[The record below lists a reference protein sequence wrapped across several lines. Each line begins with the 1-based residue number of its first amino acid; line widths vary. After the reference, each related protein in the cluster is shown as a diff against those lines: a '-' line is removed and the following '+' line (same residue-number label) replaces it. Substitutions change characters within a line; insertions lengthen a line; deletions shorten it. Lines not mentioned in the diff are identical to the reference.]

1 MTRVEII
8 PVGGVPEVRGGDDL
22 ASLLATALE
31 PFGVRD
37 GDVLCIST
45 KVVSKALGLV
55 VAPDQREAAITA
67 STARTVARRRH
78 TRVVTSV
85 VQIPSGPVMA
95 AAGVDSSNAPE
106 GPLLLP
112 EDPDA
117 CAAELHRELTAA
129 LGVRLGVV
137 LTDTSSRVWRVGVG
151 DIALGAAGVA
161 SLEDLRGGTDRSGR
175 PLTVTVRNL
184 ADELAAAA
192 DLVKGK
198 ADGVPL
204 ALVRGVAG
212 AVASGDESVPA
223 RELSR
228 TGSDDWFRRPS
239 LESVWTALGLSAEQE
254 PIARMSPEEDRVRI
268 ARAVEVALLPRPGG
282 GSPRATAAVAGAHR
296 IVVTP
301 AGDSWQDGLEAGALA
316 ERLRTAL
323 GAESIAAP
331 LPAVQVQIQAPD
343 QQEDRP

>member
-1 MTRVEII
+1 MPDPRCDPDTAIGQRCAGEEIMTGVEII

-31 PFGVRD
+31 PCGVRD

-137 LTDTSSRVWRVGVG
+137 LTDTSDRKSTRLNSSHVA
-151 DIALGAAGVA
+151 ISYAA
-161 SLEDLRGGTDRSGR
+161 
-175 PLTVTVRNL
+175 
-184 ADELAAAA
+184 
-192 DLVKGK
+192 
-198 ADGVPL
+198 
-204 ALVRGVAG
+204 
-212 AVASGDESVPA
+212 
-223 RELSR
+223 
-228 TGSDDWFRRPS
+228 F
-239 LESVWTALGLSAEQE
+239 
-254 PIARMSPEEDRVRI
+254 
-268 ARAVEVALLPRPGG
+268 
-282 GSPRATAAVAGAHR
+282 
-296 IVVTP
+296 
-301 AGDSWQDGLEAGALA
+301 
-316 ERLRTAL
+316 
-323 GAESIAAP
+323 
-331 LPAVQVQIQAPD
+331 
-343 QQEDRP
+343 

>member
-8 PVGGVPEVRGGDDL
+8 PVGGVPEVHGGDDL
-22 ASLLATALE
+22 AALLAAALE
-31 PFGVRD
+31 PVGVRD

-55 VAPDQREAAITA
+55 VAPEQRAAAVEA
-67 STARTVARRRH
+67 STVRTVARRRH

-85 VQIPSGPVMA
+85 VQIRSGPVMA
-95 AAGVDSSNAPE
+95 AGGVDSSNAPE

-151 DIALGAAGVA
+151 DIALGTAGVA
-161 SLEDLRGGTDRSGR
+161 SLEDLRGGRDGSGR

-198 ADGVPL
+198 AGGGPL
-204 ALVRGVAG
+204 AIVRGVAEVG
-212 AVASGDESVPA
+212 RAPACTSV
-223 RELSR
+223 
-228 TGSDDWFRRPS
+228 T
-239 LESVWTALGLSAEQE
+239 
-254 PIARMSPEEDRVRI
+254 
-268 ARAVEVALLPRPGG
+268 
-282 GSPRATAAVAGAHR
+282 
-296 IVVTP
+296 
-301 AGDSWQDGLEAGALA
+301 
-316 ERLRTAL
+316 
-323 GAESIAAP
+323 
-331 LPAVQVQIQAPD
+331 
-343 QQEDRP
+343 